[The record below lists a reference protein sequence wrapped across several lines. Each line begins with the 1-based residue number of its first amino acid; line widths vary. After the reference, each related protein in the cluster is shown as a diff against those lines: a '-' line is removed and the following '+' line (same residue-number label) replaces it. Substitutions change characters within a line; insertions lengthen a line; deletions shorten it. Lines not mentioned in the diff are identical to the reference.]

1 MSFIEVKNIRKSYD
15 GHLALKDLSFSVEKG
30 AIYGLLGPNG
40 AGKTTFI
47 RILNRI
53 IVYDSGQIFFDGEPL
68 QQKHINRI
76 GYLPE
81 ERGLYRKMKVAEQI
95 IYFAQLK
102 GLTYGEAFRRTK
114 KFMKKFDM
122 VTWWNKK
129 LEELS
134 KGMQQKVQF
143 LITIIHEPDLLI
155 FDEPFSGFDPINQ
168 EMLKSEILELHRH
181 GKTILFSTHMMASV
195 EEICDSIL
203 LINNGEKI
211 LEGDIHEVKQQ
222 HKQNLYRIIYSSP
235 DAQFVENEKFI
246 VKGKDSG
253 QYLVQVSEKE
263 DTNTLL
269 QYAMRFGEIVHF
281 EEVLPTLNEIFIQAV
296 QNSNLKTVE
305 Q

>member
-1 MSFIEVKNIRKSYD
+1 MGFIEVKNITKSYD
-15 GHLALKDLSFSVEKG
+15 GHQALKGLSFSVERG

-114 KFMKKFDM
+114 KLMKKFDIIS
-122 VTWWNKK
+122 WWNKK

-143 LITIIHEPDLLI
+143 LITIIHEPELLI

-168 EMLKSEILELHRH
+168 EMLKTEILELHRQ

-211 LEGDIHEVKQQ
+211 LEGNINEVKQK
-222 HKQNLYRIIYSSP
+222 HKQNIYRIVYQ
-235 DAQFVENEKFI
+235 DHGTEFVENDHFKI
-246 VKGKDSG
+246 KDYHKG
-253 QYLVQVSEKE
+253 QYLVQLDSG
-263 DTNTLL
+263 DANSLL
-269 QYAMRFGEIVHF
+269 QYAMTFGQIALF
-281 EEVLPTLNEIFIQAV
+281 EEVLPTLNEIFIQSV
-296 QNSNLKTVE
+296 QNSNLKTQE

>member
-1 MSFIEVKNIRKSYD
+1 MSFIEVKNIKKSYD
-15 GHLALKDLSFSVEKG
+15 GHLALKGLSFSVDRG

-114 KFMKKFDM
+114 KLMKKFDM
-122 VTWWNKK
+122 LSWWNKK

-168 EMLKSEILELHRH
+168 EMLKSEILELHRQ

-222 HKQNLYRIIYSSP
+222 HKQNLYRIIYS
-235 DAQFVENEKFI
+235 DANAQFVENERFI
-246 VKGKDSG
+246 VKRRDGG
-253 QYLVQVSEKE
+253 EYLVQVREKE

-269 QYAMRFGEIVHF
+269 QYAMDFGEIVHF